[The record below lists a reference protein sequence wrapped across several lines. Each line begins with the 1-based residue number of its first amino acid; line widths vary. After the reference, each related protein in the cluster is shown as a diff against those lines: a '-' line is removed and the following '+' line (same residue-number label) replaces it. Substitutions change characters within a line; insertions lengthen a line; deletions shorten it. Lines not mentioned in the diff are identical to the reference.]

1 MKRAIKACW
10 RTSRALGAAG
20 LLFAAMAAWGED
32 GQAAHLI
39 RAEVLAV
46 DCDTSGA
53 PPSEVDSRHL
63 QGEWTTV
70 ELPDAPLPRSL
81 SKVNASLNNG
91 CMART
96 LWYRLRLP
104 DLPLQHGP
112 LVLYAARI
120 KVDGPVAVYGDGHR
134 LHQAQIQGA
143 LWNSSR
149 VPLWVVLD
157 DALEADHTPPRE
169 LLIRM
174 AHSPRSPVA
183 LTSLWIGEA
192 TALRWRYE
200 LRLWF
205 QTELPA
211 MCGAAFLAVGL
222 FSLFVWNRRRH
233 ETRYLMFFIL
243 SVTSYLRGL
252 HFYVGV
258 PIGQDMFGWLT
269 VNSLFWLIVTVHFF
283 QLELHGR
290 KQPRVTNV
298 LVGIAA
304 AMAVLTLPEL
314 SMLPNTTGVRP
325 LIYLFAMLMGI
336 SVSVAGAIGSWHR
349 SRTGMLLAVGVGIC
363 TLLGADDWL
372 LQNNFIHQEGWY
384 LGAYTNLVTFSIFSY
399 IMYRRYVDAIDEVE
413 RSNASLE
420 QRLMQ
425 READLDESYQR
436 LRLVEQRETLS
447 QERQRLMQD
456 MHDGL
461 GSSLRTALWAVEKGQ
476 ADETVI
482 AEVLK
487 ACIDDLKLTIDSM
500 EPVDA
505 DLLLLLAALRYRL
518 GSRLENSG
526 IALRWEVQDVP
537 ALDWLDPRNALH
549 ILRILQEAFTNI
561 IKHTRATEIRVTTDV
576 DGDGVVIAITDN
588 GQGFDLASAM
598 HSGGKGLSNQERRT
612 RAIGGR
618 IRWESSAA
626 GTRLVLWLPQKRAV
640 V

>member
-10 RTSRALGAAG
+10 RTSQALGAAC
-20 LLFAAMAAWGED
+20 LLFVAMAAWGED
-32 GQAAHLI
+32 GQAVHLT

-53 PPSEVDSRHL
+53 PPSDVDSGQLR
-63 QGEWTTV
+63 GEWTSV
-70 ELPDAPLPRSL
+70 ALPDAPLPGRLFKTNPSMN
-81 SKVNASLNNG
+81 KG
-91 CMART
+91 CPART
-96 LWYRLRLP
+96 LWYRLHLP
-104 DLPLQHGP
+104 DIPLRQGP

-120 KVDGPVAVYGDGHR
+120 KTDGPVAVYGDGHR
-134 LHQAQIQGA
+134 LHQAQAHGA
-143 LWNSSR
+143 LWNSAR

-157 DALEADHTPPRE
+157 DAPETGHPPPRE

-174 AHSPRSPVA
+174 THTPTSPVA
-183 LTSLWIGEA
+183 LTSLRIGEEP
-192 TALRWRYE
+192 ALRWRYE

-205 QTELPA
+205 QTALPA
-211 MCGAAFLAVGL
+211 MCDAAFLAVGL
-222 FSLFVWNRRRH
+222 FSLFVWHRRRH

-243 SVTSYLRGL
+243 SVAAYLRGL
-252 HFYVGV
+252 HFYVDV

-283 QLELHGR
+283 LQELHGR
-290 KQPRVTNV
+290 RQQRVTTG
-298 LVGIAA
+298 LVGCAVVM
-304 AMAVLTLPEL
+304 AMLTLPEL
-314 SMLPNTTGVRP
+314 AVLPNTTGFRP
-325 LIYLFAMLMGI
+325 LIYLVAMLMGVV
-336 SVSVAGAIGSWHR
+336 VSVAGALASWRR
-349 SRTGMLLAVGVGIC
+349 SSTGMLLAVGVGIC
-363 TLLGADDWL
+363 TLLGVDDWL

-413 RSNASLE
+413 RSNAGLE
-420 QRLMQ
+420 QRLLE
-425 READLDESYQR
+425 REAELAQSYER

-500 EPVDA
+500 EPVEA

-561 IKHTRATEIRVTTDV
+561 IKHTQATEIRVTTGV
-576 DGDGVVIAITDN
+576 EGDGVVVCIADN
-588 GQGFDLASAM
+588 GPGFDLDAVRN
-598 HSGGKGLSNQERRT
+598 SGGKGLSNQERRT

-618 IRWESSAA
+618 IRWDSSAV
-626 GTRLVLWLPQKRAV
+626 GTCLTLWLPRQRTVK
-640 V
+640 